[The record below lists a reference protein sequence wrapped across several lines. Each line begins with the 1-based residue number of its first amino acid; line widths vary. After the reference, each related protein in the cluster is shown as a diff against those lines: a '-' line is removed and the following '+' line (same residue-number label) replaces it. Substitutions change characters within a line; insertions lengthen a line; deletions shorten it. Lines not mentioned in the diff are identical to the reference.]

1 MVGLRFDRIV
11 GIDRPISKL
20 VLGTMIFNR
29 QNEKTAFELLDA
41 FVEMGGNC
49 VDTAHIY
56 GGGESERT
64 IGRWLQARGSRDD
77 VIILGKGAHP
87 IAGGPPRVNPAA
99 IERDLAESL
108 ERLQVETIDLYLLH
122 RDDSALPVG
131 PMVES
136 LNEQKRRGGIRAFG
150 GSNWTTARIAE
161 ANAYA
166 ATRGL
171 DGFVASSPNL
181 SLAKP
186 NAPRWPGC
194 VSLSF
199 PDLDWHERL
208 RFPVF
213 SWSSQAGGFFTGRFS
228 PADMSDREMVRVHYS
243 EANWQRLQ
251 RAEELGKRHGLDAN
265 QIALA
270 YVLNQP
276 FPVFAIVG
284 PHSVDE
290 LTSSARALDVELS
303 QEELRWL
310 DLRG

>member
-1 MVGLRFDRIV
+1 MSGLRFDRIA

-29 QNEKTAFELLDA
+29 QNEKTAFALLDA
-41 FVEMGGNC
+41 FLEMGGNC
-49 VDTAHIY
+49 IDTAHVY

-87 IAGGPPRVNPAA
+87 DATGPRVNPAA
-99 IERDLAESL
+99 IERDLSESL

-122 RDDSALPVG
+122 RDDPALPVG
-131 PMVES
+131 PIVES
-136 LNEQKRRGGIRAFG
+136 LNEQKRRGRIRAFG

-166 ATRGL
+166 AARGL

-186 NAPRWPGC
+186 NEPRWPGC

-199 PDLDWHERL
+199 PDLDWYERL
-208 RFPVF
+208 QFPVF
-213 SWSSQAGGFFTGRFS
+213 SWSSQAGGFFTGRFT
-228 PADMSDREMVRVHYS
+228 PADRSDREMVRVYYS
-243 EANWQRLQ
+243 EANWRRYE
-251 RAEELGKRHGLDAN
+251 RAGELGKRHGLDAN

-284 PHSVDE
+284 PHSVGE
-290 LTSSARALDVELS
+290 LSSSARALDVELS
-303 QEELRWL
+303 PEELRWL
-310 DLRG
+310 DLRA